1 MRIAL
6 VAALG
11 LAAPAAATAWS
22 RPSVDP
28 PTVSCNKVILRI
40 GTPAATANGYRVIL
54 GSVSVPPAFQQ
65 QVVRTGERP
74 WTHYRKAGLVVRG
87 NSLPVYVTVP
97 KAWRGRAAITWGNSG
112 TTSALR
118 IARCPPYQP
127 RPWNVYAGGF
137 LLRSPKACVPLE
149 FRHGN
154 ERTTVRFGLGK
165 RCGSP

>member
-1 MRIAL
+1 VRIAL

-40 GTPAATANGYRVIL
+40 GTPAATANGYRLIL
-54 GSVSVPPAFQQ
+54 GSVSVLPAFQQ

-97 KAWRGRAAITWGNSG
+97 KAWRGRASRAARRSTRERGGDFAGPPQLRADDLQSMFADPEIAAIQTMREGYG
-112 TTSALR
+112 TVELSLLDGHD
-118 IARCPPYQP
+118 IAFGQP
-127 RPWNVYAGGF
+127 
-137 LLRSPKACVPLE
+137 L
-149 FRHGN
+149 
-154 ERTTVRFGLGK
+154 
-165 RCGSP
+165 